1 MAQAKKKSNVG
12 SIILALVLVLAIVAG
27 IIVLCIPKDEPSK
40 VMQVDINPSCQFV
53 LNKDNRVVSVNCLND
68 DAQIVLQGT
77 DFVGMTAEEAAQTLV
92 KISTEAGYIQ
102 VALDGTATTA
112 NGANSIN
119 ITISASADVDTE
131 KLQQSI
137 VDSVNKYFGEN
148 GIIYGAVCSK
158 VEGFTNALN
167 ELGVKAEDYA
177 NKTEAEM
184 LELMGK
190 TSKELENIAFESR
203 NKFYAKYEELK
214 KNFDIQKLEDAITKL
229 QAQVDEAQKTID
241 DYQKEINEYRA
252 SIKAMPDGPTKDTAQ
267 AMLDNTNKL
276 LDQAKDSLK
285 ELNKKLDEAKKNL
298 KDTMNQLQ
306 AKLDEYI
313 KTLEEESTKIY
324 EQAKKTLENKINEI
338 KIGLQEHKDYFE
350 QNKEA
355 VQAKVAEYQN
365 SLKA

>member
-1 MAQAKKKSNVG
+1 MAQTKKKSNVG
-12 SIILALVLVLAIVAG
+12 TIILALVLILAIVAG

-77 DFVGMTAEEAAQTLV
+77 DFVGMTAEQAAQTLV
-92 KISTEAGYIQ
+92 KISTEAGYIK
-102 VALDGTATTA
+102 VDVDGTATTA
-112 NGANSIN
+112 NGADRVN
-119 ITISASADVDTE
+119 ITISVGSDVDTE

-158 VEGFTNALN
+158 VEGFETALKQ
-167 ELGVKAEDYA
+167 LGVDAKDYA

-203 NKFYAKYEELK
+203 DKFYAKYNELK
-214 KNFDIQKLEDAITKL
+214 ESFDIQKLEDAITKL

-241 DYQKEINEYRA
+241 DYQKEINEYQA
-252 SIKAMPDGPTKDTAQ
+252 SIKAMPNGPTKDTAQ

-276 LDQAKDSLK
+276 LDQAKNSLK

-298 KDTMNQLQ
+298 KDAMNQLQ

-313 KTLEEESTKIY
+313 KTLEEESTKLY
-324 EQAKKTLENKINEI
+324 EQAKETLQKRYDEVKAS
-338 KIGLQEHKDYFE
+338 LDEHKTYFE
-350 QNKEA
+350 QNKE
-355 VQAKVAEYQN
+355 EIQN
-365 SLKA
+365 KINDYRATLA

>member
-12 SIILALVLVLAIVAG
+12 SIILALVLVLVIAAG

-112 NGANSIN
+112 NGANSVN
-119 ITISASADVDTE
+119 ITLSVSTDVDTT

-158 VEGFTNALN
+158 VEGFANALN

-190 TSKELENIAFESR
+190 TSKELENIALESR

-214 KNFDIQKLEDAITKL
+214 KNLDIQGLEDAITAIQK
-229 QAQVDEAQKTID
+229 QVDEAQAKID
-241 DYQKEINEYRA
+241 EHQKEINKIQNE
-252 SIKAMPDGPTKDTAQ
+252 INDLPDGVNKELLKTSLEGVNKSLDT
-267 AMLDNTNKL
+267 
-276 LDQAKDSLK
+276 AKDSLK
-285 ELNKKLDEAKKNL
+285 ELNKKLDEAKKDL
-298 KDTMNQLQ
+298 KDAMNQLQ